1 MAGTSKNQFLRFCLF
16 KTLLPKT
23 KNEQNKHMPS
33 NLGMPATWLMSLVFH
48 PVGTPSIILQSFIH
62 GSIPFFDTCQVMV
75 SRFEQGCSSLTD
87 SPTHPPTH
95 ARTHSL
101 THSFP
106 PSLLPSC
113 NPRLGPNT
121 ISPTPDA
128 VCPMD
133 RTTPPGMMQW
143 ATPGPEPIPDRPALD
158 AVGHTWTGTPYHEL
172 RCGSHRGPN
181 RCQRECQIERIGA
194 RQNARID
201 ARNNVRI
208 DARQTAR

>member
-48 PVGTPSIILQSFIH
+48 PVGTPSIILHQSFIP

-75 SRFEQGCSSLTD
+75 SRFEQGCSPLTD
-87 SPTHPPTH
+87 SPTHPLTHSPTHPPTH
-95 ARTHSL
+95 ARTHARTHPPTHAL

-106 PSLLPSC
+106 PSLPPSS
-113 NPRLGPNT
+113 NPLLDPNT

-143 ATPGPEPIPDRPALD
+143 ATPGPEPYPRSPSSGCSGPHLDR
-158 AVGHTWTGTPYHEL
+158 TPYHEL
-172 RCGSHRGPN
+172 RCG
-181 RCQRECQIERIGA
+181 
-194 RQNARID
+194 
-201 ARNNVRI
+201 
-208 DARQTAR
+208 

>member
-87 SPTHPPTH
+87 SPTHPRTH

-101 THSFP
+101 
-106 PSLLPSC
+106 LPAF
-113 NPRLGPNT
+113 
-121 ISPTPDA
+121 TPA
-128 VCPMD
+128 FVQP
-133 RTTPPGMMQW
+133 
-143 ATPGPEPIPDRPALD
+143 TPGPEHHIANSGCSVPHGPNHTARYD
-158 AVGHTWTGTPYHEL
+158 AVGHAWTRTYPRSPSSGCSGPHLDRNSISRAPLWVTP
-172 RCGSHRGPN
+172 GPEQMPQRMPDRKN
-181 RCQRECQIERIGA
+181 RCQTECQNRC
-194 RQNARID
+194 QK
-201 ARNNVRI
+201 
-208 DARQTAR
+208 